1 MTFINGGAVYKNNS
15 GVYINGIVVCTN
27 GSAVY
32 SFHLA
37 SEKFIRIYKKIRVE
51 VYYFYPNSTLTV
63 AERTRFE
70 LVIPFR
76 GIHAFQACLFNH
88 SSTSPFQNGCKGN
101 TFIRIFQISKQNLVE
116 TDGHTIFA
124 VWMIAYRL

>member
-1 MTFINGGAVYKNNS
+1 MRFINGTAVYKNNS

-37 SEKFIRIYKKIRVE
+37 SEKFIRIYKKIRAE
-51 VYYFYPNSTLTV
+51 VCYFYPNSALTV

>member
-1 MTFINGGAVYKNNS
+1 MRFINGTAVCKSSS

-37 SEKFIRIYKKIRVE
+37 SEKFIRIYKKIRAE
-51 VYYFYPNSTLTV
+51 VCYFYPNSALTV

-76 GIHAFQACLFNH
+76 GIHAFQACRMAHRML
-88 SSTSPFQNGCKGN
+88 K
-101 TFIRIFQISKQNLVE
+101 IRCL
-116 TDGHTIFA
+116 
-124 VWMIAYRL
+124 